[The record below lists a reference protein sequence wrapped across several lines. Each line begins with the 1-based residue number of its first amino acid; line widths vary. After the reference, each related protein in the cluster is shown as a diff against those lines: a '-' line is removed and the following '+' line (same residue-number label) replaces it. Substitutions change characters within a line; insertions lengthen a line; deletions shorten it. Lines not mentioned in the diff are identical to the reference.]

1 MKERKTSVENEKRR
15 RRSKTRRLSVN
26 FKRDS
31 TSREAKE
38 NKQGQEN
45 MEVESSF
52 PSDEKKSI
60 SENAKEPVTE
70 DAQLELRLVQ
80 RENVQLK
87 KQIHDSHLTFVE
99 KTSEL
104 ERQLNS
110 LEKISGNQLPMA
122 AEAAFQEVHKLLNQM
137 CDKFFQGS
145 NFLSEALHL
154 IGSLLVPTKGQ
165 KKATPHIVLNAASPY
180 VDPASNC
187 VCTTPPPDEPSAME
201 ITDIQSTIIENN
213 DTIMKNLDRG
223 FEKDLPKHLEQENLN
238 IKVESNV
245 TAMESSQSSRRAKRK
260 SSTSVSYAEPKLC
273 SKLRRGDPFTD
284 SSLFG
289 DELQLN
295 YRKRKRSL
303 TKGTTTLPVMGNR
316 KKRPPLANLTNTIAE
331 ES

>member
-1 MKERKTSVENEKRR
+1 
-15 RRSKTRRLSVN
+15 
-26 FKRDS
+26 
-31 TSREAKE
+31 
-38 NKQGQEN
+38 
-45 MEVESSF
+45 
-52 PSDEKKSI
+52 
-60 SENAKEPVTE
+60 
-70 DAQLELRLVQ
+70 
-80 RENVQLK
+80 
-87 KQIHDSHLTFVE
+87 
-99 KTSEL
+99 
-104 ERQLNS
+104 
-110 LEKISGNQLPMA
+110 MA